1 VTTAF
6 VAAPDLLGS
15 RSPTDAGANPPIKIL
30 LFTTDFLPGAGGVQ
44 KHIALL
50 AQGLLATGH
59 LPTVVTETSAGLF
72 DDRALLFPVVR
83 NPRLRELW
91 RFIGET
97 DVLHLA
103 GPPFVALAMG
113 LLRRKSVVIEHHG
126 YQAICPNG
134 LLLQAPYQRACR
146 GYFMAGAY
154 DECLRC
160 VAATRGW
167 MDSITQFLS
176 TFPRRWM
183 CRLATLNTA
192 VSNHVERRLQLPR
205 SSTIYH
211 GIPDTPAGHES
222 LISISSAPICF
233 GFVGRL
239 VQEKG
244 LMILLEAA
252 SRLRDRKYDFRLKL
266 IGDGPERARLEGK
279 VVKSN
284 LQGRVSFT
292 GFLTGEELHR
302 ATANLAAV
310 VMPSIMEETAGLAAI
325 EQMMRGRLVIASDIG
340 GLGEV
345 VGEAGLKFTA
355 GDADQLA
362 ACMQRVVDEPNLVN
376 EVGQRARKRSMELFT
391 DTQKT
396 ETYVSI
402 YRQIAKNRGA
412 LKGVPRRVLI
422 YSADFWPV
430 VGGVQSV
437 VMTLARG
444 FAAGTQ
450 TAEQVECTVVT
461 DTPVGTASDADL
473 PFRVVRHPSLVEL
486 VRLIWRSDLVH
497 IAGPALL
504 PLALSFILRKPI
516 VVEHHGFQALCPNGL
531 LFHEPTRAACPGHF
545 LAGNH
550 RECWKCNA
558 ASGYWRSFR
567 LWALTFL
574 RRRACR
580 FADANIAPTR
590 WLRDVLKLPRL
601 SVIAHGI
608 NERPESPYAQ
618 GSCPKFVFI
627 GRLVSTKGVNILL
640 DAAHELSTKGLRYRL
655 VIAGEGP
662 ERGILE
668 RQCDQLG
675 LAQEVEFVGYVAES
689 GVESLLRDATAVVM
703 PSLAGEVFGLVAA
716 ENMMRG
722 RVVIVPQ
729 GGSLAEVVGETGLT
743 FEPGDAGSL
752 AACMEKFLGSPEKA
766 AAMGAS
772 ARYYSVKQFNA
783 ARMVGD
789 HLALYR
795 QVLE

>member
-6 VAAPDLLGS
+6 VAGPDVLDGRPAENTRNKSPIRVLLY
-15 RSPTDAGANPPIKIL
+15 
-30 LFTTDFLPGAGGVQ
+30 TTDFLPGAGGVQ

-50 AQGLLATGH
+50 AQGLLAAGH
-59 LPTVVTETSAGLF
+59 RPAVVTETSARGF
-72 DDRALLFPVVR
+72 DDRVLLFPVVR
-83 NPRLRELW
+83 NPRLLDLW
-91 RFIGET
+91 RFIGEA
-97 DVLHLA
+97 DILHLA
-103 GPPFVALAMG
+103 GPPFIALALG
-113 LLRRKSVVIEHHG
+113 LLRRKAVIIEHHG

-134 LLLQAPYQRACR
+134 LLLHAPHQRACP
-146 GYFMAGAY
+146 GHFMAGAY

-160 VAATRGW
+160 VATTRGW
-167 MDSITQFLS
+167 LYSIAQFLI

-183 CRLATLNTA
+183 CRLAALNTT
-192 VSNHVERRLQLPR
+192 VSNHVEKRLQLPR
-205 SSTIYH
+205 SRTVYH
-211 GIPDTPAGHES
+211 GIPATAGPES
-222 LISISSAPICF
+222 LVSICSAPISF

-239 VQEKG
+239 VEEKG
-244 LMILLEAA
+244 LMTLLDAA

-266 IGDGPERARLEGK
+266 IGDGPERARLERK
-279 VVKSN
+279 VVESN
-284 LQGRVSFT
+284 LQDRVSFT

-345 VGEAGLKFTA
+345 VGEAGLKFAA

-362 ACMQRVVDEPNLVN
+362 SCMQRVIDEHDLVN
-376 EVGQRARKRSMELFT
+376 EVGQRARARSLELFT

-396 ETYVSI
+396 ETYISI
-402 YRQIAKNRGA
+402 YGQIIKNRGA
-412 LKGVPRRVLI
+412 LKRALQRVLI

-437 VMTLARG
+437 AMTLARG

-450 TAEQVECTVVT
+450 IPGRIECTVVT

-473 PFRVVRHPSLVEL
+473 PFRVVRNPSLVEL
-486 VRLIWRSDLVH
+486 VRLIRRSDLVH
-497 IAGPALL
+497 IAGPALR
-504 PLALSFILRKPI
+504 PLGVSFLLRKPI

-531 LFHEPTRAACPGHF
+531 LFHEPTRSACPGHF

-558 ASGYWRSFR
+558 DSGYWHSFR

-574 RRRACR
+574 RRWSCR
-580 FADANIAPTR
+580 FVDANIAPTR
-590 WLRDVLKLPRL
+590 WLYQVLKLPRI

-608 NERPESPYAQ
+608 SERPASPYAP
-618 GSCPKFVFI
+618 GSCPTFVFI
-627 GRLVSTKGVNILL
+627 GRLVSTKGVDILL
-640 DAAHELSTKGLRYRL
+640 DAAHELSDKGLRFRL

-662 ERGILE
+662 ERGVLE
-668 RQCDQLG
+668 QKCKQLELG
-675 LAQEVEFVGYVAES
+675 QKVAFVGYLADS

-729 GGSLAEVVGETGLT
+729 GGSLAEVVGETGFT
-743 FEPGDAGSL
+743 FAAGEARSL
-752 AACMEKFLGSPEKA
+752 AACMEKVLRSPEKV
-766 AAMGAS
+766 AAMGER
-772 ARYYSVKQFNA
+772 ARHYSVEQFSA
-783 ARMVGD
+783 ARMVED

-795 QVLE
+795 QALE